1 MLLTDSEEGIIRAW
15 SGAAGLLVNTEMLRK
30 AGIFKGLILSWSKR
44 INLLSDKDLDL
55 IIKNH
60 FLDSLVPLNEIS
72 HEGRFID
79 IGSGSGFPGIPL
91 ALLRPAASFTLTESV
106 HKKILFLREAQ
117 RALSLDNI
125 EIFEGRFENLGL
137 PRSFDMATVR
147 ALSRIKTLMP
157 KIHEIV
163 KPGGKII
170 YYEKRG
176 LYRLIPVTA

>member
-1 MLLTDSEEGIIRAW
+1 MIGAWFEG
-15 SGAAGLLVNTEMLRK
+15 AGLPVDGEILRK
-30 AGIFKGLILSWSKR
+30 VGIFKGLILCWSKR
-44 INLLSDKDLDL
+44 INLLSDKDLGL

-60 FLDSLVPLNEIS
+60 FLDSLVPINEIS

-79 IGSGSGFPGIPL
+79 IGSGSGFPAIPL
-91 ALLRPAASFTLTESV
+91 ALLKPAASFTLTESV
-106 HKKILFLREAQ
+106 HKKVLFLRQAQ
-117 RALSLDNI
+117 LELSLDNI
-125 EIFEGRFENLGL
+125 EILEGRFENLAL

-157 KIHEIV
+157 RIHEVV

-176 LYRLIPVTA
+176 QYCLIPVTG